1 MATYYVCTNTGNDN
15 NDGSEENPF
24 KTIQSA
30 TDKCNAGDTVLVKPG
45 IYRERIIP
53 KVSGKRDAKIT
64 YKSLVKHGAIIRGSI
79 LWHGEKYDNGIL
91 SGKVNDS
98 LFTDHSHKNG
108 ANPFLIKTSVTPFG
122 REGEPESKIK
132 SIKY

>member
-45 IYRERIIP
+45 TYRERIIP

-91 SGKVNDS
+91 KS
-98 LFTDHSHKNG
+98 
-108 ANPFLIKTSVTPFG
+108 NPNAEILVYKLS
-122 REGEPESKIK
+122 
-132 SIKY
+132 